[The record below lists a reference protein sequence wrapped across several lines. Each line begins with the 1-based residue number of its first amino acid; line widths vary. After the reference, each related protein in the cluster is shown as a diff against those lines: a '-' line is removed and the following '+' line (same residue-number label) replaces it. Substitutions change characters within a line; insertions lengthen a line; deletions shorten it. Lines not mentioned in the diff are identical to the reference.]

1 MNECQ
6 RIADQHRRAF
16 DGEAWHGPAL
26 FELLGDVDAKRAV
39 ARPIAGAHTIWE
51 IALHVR
57 TWENAVHQRL
67 TGRPTEVSP
76 EEDWPAVED
85 ASPAAWKRAL
95 ASLRETHD
103 ALNRSIAALDD
114 ARLQDQSPGSPSTIY
129 HLLHGVVQHALY
141 HAGQIAI
148 LKKT

>member
-26 FELLGDVDAKRAV
+26 FELLGDVDAARA
-39 ARPIAGAHTIWE
+39 ASRPIAGGHTIWE

-57 TWENAVHQRL
+57 TWEDTVHKRIL
-67 TGRPTEVSP
+67 GRSVNVTPSV
-76 EEDWPAVED
+76 DWPAVED
-85 ASPAAWKRAL
+85 PSPAAWTRAL

-103 ALNRSIAALDD
+103 AFQREIEAMEER
-114 ARLQDQSPGSPSTIY
+114 RLEDPVPGSDITVY
-129 HLLHGVVQHALY
+129 HLLHGAVQHALY

-148 LKKT
+148 LMKA